1 VSTPAESPILSRRP
15 SSTGAPGAGA
25 RPPLSVRLA
34 LAAGLAVTA
43 ATLALV
49 LMRPPLTAVAGSNGV
64 PAVPAVAFIHRG
76 DVVNCQGGGTV
87 PKGTEAIR
95 VSLSANIG
103 PRVSLKVLSGST
115 VVTEGERDAGWG
127 ADETVTVPVARVAR
141 SIPDA
146 GICTTVGPI
155 VEPIQMNGAPVRT
168 SGGRNVLWLR
178 MEYLRPGPSS
188 WLSLAGSIADRMG
201 IAHAPSGAWVAWLTI
216 AVMIAVGLLA
226 VRLVLREAAIAA
238 RTAQTADGPD
248 GPPGGAHTTDGPDTP
263 RADGPADPSGRA
275 RRLLPRAA
283 LTCALV
289 AFLSAACWSVITP
302 PFQVP
307 DEPSHFAYAQLLAET
322 GRLPS
327 SNHDYF
333 SREEMVALRDL
344 DQRGVQWHPEVG
356 TISSPAAELRL
367 RRDLARP
374 LNRADTAGAGV
385 AASQPP
391 LYYALE
397 TIPYY
402 LASSG
407 SLLDRL
413 EAMRLLSAL
422 LAALTALFVFLF
434 LREILPGAPWAWT
447 VGGLAAALAPLLG
460 FTSGAVT
467 PDALLC
473 PVSAALF
480 WALARAFRR
489 GLTRRSA
496 AAIGA
501 LIAAGFLT
509 KLNFVGI
516 APGALLG
523 LAVLAFRGAPS
534 APGAG
539 RRRRA
544 FGPVALAAAIAVSPV
559 CLYLLD
565 NLLNRHHALG
575 ILSTAGRQAGGQ
587 SILAEIEYAWQFY
600 LPRLPGMFNW
610 FPGLS
615 TFRQMW
621 FARTVG
627 LYGWLDTEFPVWVY
641 NLALIPAGLI
651 ALLSLRTLIA
661 RRATLRARLPELLV
675 YLAMTVGLMV
685 LIGVDSHMNRFIEGA
700 GYSQPRYLLP
710 LLPLAAVVLALAARG
725 AGRRRGPVAGA
736 LIVVLFFAHDI
747 FSQLL
752 VVARFYG

>member
-1 VSTPAESPILSRRP
+1 V
-15 SSTGAPGAGA
+15 
-25 RPPLSVRLA
+25 LSVRLA

-43 ATLALV
+43 ATLAAV
-49 LMRPPLTAVAGSNGV
+49 LTRPPLNVVAGSNGIPAD
-64 PAVPAVAFIHRG
+64 PAVEFIRRG
-76 DVVNCQGGGTV
+76 EVVNCQGGGTV

-141 SIPDA
+141 NVPDA
-146 GICTTVGPI
+146 GICTTVGPV
-155 VEPIQMNGAPVRT
+155 VEPIQINGAPVRT
-168 SGGRNVLWLR
+168 GGGRNAVWLR
-178 MEYLRPGPSS
+178 MEYLRPGRRS
-188 WLSLAGSIADRMG
+188 WLSLAASIADRMG

-216 AVMIAVGLLA
+216 AVMLAVGLLA

-238 RTAQTADGPD
+238 RAAQTADGPD
-248 GPPGGAHTTDGPDTP
+248 GPPGGAHAGDGPDTP
-263 RADGPADPSGRA
+263 RADGQADPA
-275 RRLLPRAA
+275 PRRVPRAA
-283 LTCALV
+283 WTCALV
-289 AFLSAACWSVITP
+289 ATLSAACWSVITP

-327 SNHDYF
+327 SNYDFF
-333 SREEMVALRDL
+333 SREEAVALRDL
-344 DQRGVQWHPEVG
+344 DQREVQWHPEVE
-356 TISSPAAELRL
+356 TISSPAAALRL

-374 LNRADTAGAGV
+374 LNRADTVGAGV

-397 TIPYY
+397 AIPYH

-422 LAALTALFVFLF
+422 LAGLTALFVFLF
-434 LREILPGAPWAWT
+434 LRETLPGAPWAWA
-447 VGGLAAALAPLLG
+447 VGGLGAALAPLLG

-473 PVSAALF
+473 TVSAALF
-480 WALARAFRR
+480 YALARAFRR
-489 GLTRRSA
+489 GLTRPSA
-496 AAIGA
+496 AAVGA
-501 LIAAGFLT
+501 LIAMGFLT
-509 KLNFVGI
+509 KLNFVGL

-544 FGPVALAAAIAVSPV
+544 FGPAALAAAIAASPV

-575 ILSTAGRQAGGQ
+575 ILSTAGRQAGAQ
-587 SILAEIEYAWQFY
+587 SILAEIAYTWQFY

-641 NLALIPAGLI
+641 NLALIPVGLI
-651 ALLSLRTLIA
+651 ALLGLRTLVA
-661 RRATLRARLPELLV
+661 RRAALRARLPELLV
-675 YLAMTVGLMV
+675 YLAMTVGLTV

-700 GYSQPRYLLP
+700 GYAQPRYLLP
-710 LLPLAAVVLALAARG
+710 LLPLAAAVLALAARG
-725 AGRRRGPVAGA
+725 AGRRWGPAAGA
-736 LIVVLFFAHDI
+736 LIVVLFLAHDI